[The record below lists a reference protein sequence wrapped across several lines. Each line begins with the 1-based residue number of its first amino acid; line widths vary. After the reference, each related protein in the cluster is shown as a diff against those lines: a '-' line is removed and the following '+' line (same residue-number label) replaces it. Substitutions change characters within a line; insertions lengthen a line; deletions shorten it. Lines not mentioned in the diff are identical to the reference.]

1 MKDKILQK
9 VVAIILPM
17 ILLTTVACVIPNIL
31 GIIIAVVGT
40 TISAPLLDKKFT
52 EVKEKHDKY
61 KVKEKHY
68 LAQLKIRLA
77 EMDNKGTRGN
87 SMTPF
92 FTDMITRKCDK
103 HKIIIDEDTLQNI
116 NQFLYMVNSNYYN
129 SIIETFKTNN
139 ERIKTREDIL
149 REIIELILKN
159 MEENEDYAFD
169 HTDIEKVLSS
179 CPYIKESLKKEMIK
193 EFENARVPG
202 VLGKDRYIIERKY
215 LKLETLEKD
224 YKKKYNEES
233 KDNIYFDIYERESY
247 IAAISKINDMEH
259 YKKLGNINAVSWD
272 INALM
277 DVIITIIDNY
287 DSKLESSINK
297 YSIARFTVKYMLAIT
312 SFSLINKRSSVGYN
326 EIIKSFSKIP
336 NIPTELQEEI
346 TKFLEEKYKE
356 KMNLKQNQKILIF
369 NPNYKINQN

>member
-17 ILLTTVACVIPNIL
+17 ILFTTVACVIPNIL

-68 LAQLKIRLA
+68 LAQLKIGLA
-77 EMDNKGTRGN
+77 EMDKKGTRVN

-169 HTDIEKVLSS
+169 HTDVENVLSS
-179 CPYIKESLKKEMIK
+179 CTYIKESLKKEMIK

-202 VLGKDRYIIERKY
+202 VLGKDRYIIERKDV
-215 LKLETLEKD
+215 KLETLEKD

-297 YSIARFTVKYMLAIT
+297 YSIARFTIKYMLAIA